1 MMDEQKIERMFRLAE
16 QVVAKCKVSEPVFSA
31 NVMGCFERNLVA
43 VLTEGRLRGSLFG
56 AWMPITQEAY
66 NDQEL
71 RSTLKSRMQ
80 DVWRNQAMGA
90 LVPMD
95 LLKGPKGKLP
105 A

>member
-1 MMDEQKIERMFRLAE
+1 
-16 QVVAKCKVSEPVFSA
+16 
-31 NVMGCFERNLVA
+31 
-43 VLTEGRLRGSLFG
+43 
-56 AWMPITQEAY
+56 MPITQEAY

-80 DVWRNQAMGA
+80 DVWRNQAMYA